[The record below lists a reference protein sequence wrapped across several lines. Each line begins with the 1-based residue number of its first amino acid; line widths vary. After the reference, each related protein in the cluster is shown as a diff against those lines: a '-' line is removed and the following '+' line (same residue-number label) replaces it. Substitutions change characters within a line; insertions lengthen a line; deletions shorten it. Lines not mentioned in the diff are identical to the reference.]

1 MYIKHHYKHFD
12 VLDLCWYNI
21 TIRKYIPYASINR
34 FPIHQAETFESK
46 YNLKISRCHWI
57 DYDNVHEVRNCINAI
72 FVFTCPSYIIQK
84 CFVSQSKSLLKSR
97 VKYAIMK
104 NKLNEKF
111 VNYFWPSKKKVHTYT
126 MLH

>member
-57 DYDNVHEVRNCINAI
+57 DFDNVDAIRKCINAI
-72 FVFTCPSYIIQK
+72 FVFPHVVQATSFK
-84 CFVSQSKSLLKSR
+84 MFCFPIK
-97 VKYAIMK
+97 
-104 NKLNEKF
+104 KF
-111 VNYFWPSKKKVHTYT
+111 IKK
-126 MLH
+126 